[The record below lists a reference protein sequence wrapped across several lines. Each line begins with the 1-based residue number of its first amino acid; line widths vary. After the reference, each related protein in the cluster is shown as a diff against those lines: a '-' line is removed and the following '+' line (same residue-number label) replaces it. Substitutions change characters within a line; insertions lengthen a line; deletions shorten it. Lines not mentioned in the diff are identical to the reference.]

1 MVTVSATEDSAT
13 STFTIPKLFQ
23 VVDDNVNE
31 IEQSFVLVAQLGPD
45 VPEEFAC
52 FQTQVGV
59 TECLGRK
66 GATEIKIVDND
77 RTLAT
82 TTENAHLLDILS
94 PSLSHS
100 PLLSPSPPP
109 SLTPLSSPLLPLP
122 LSLPSPLPFSPSS
135 PSPLSNPPSLPLL
148 AMIIGFSER
157 CVTISES
164 NAAQGDDEF
173 PLIINVHSNT
183 TSEQEY
189 RVLFRW
195 QQTSSTATVE
205 PINQPLTLNFD
216 ARFGSRVMPTSP
228 IEDERILQA
237 GDFQLRSE
245 LITFIRNDF
254 RSEDEECYTL
264 RILSPDVIGIRDIF
278 DCFNDDTNA
287 TDFFCH
293 HTICILDDDGI

>member
-122 LSLPSPLPFSPSS
+122 LSPPSPLPFSPSLSHSPRLS
-135 PSPLSNPPSLPLL
+135 PSPPPP
-148 AMIIGFSER
+148 
-157 CVTISES
+157 
-164 NAAQGDDEF
+164 
-173 PLIINVHSNT
+173 P
-183 TSEQEY
+183 
-189 RVLFRW
+189 
-195 QQTSSTATVE
+195 
-205 PINQPLTLNFD
+205 P
-216 ARFGSRVMPTSP
+216 
-228 IEDERILQA
+228 
-237 GDFQLRSE
+237 
-245 LITFIRNDF
+245 
-254 RSEDEECYTL
+254 
-264 RILSPDVIGIRDIF
+264 LSPTASYD
-278 DCFNDDTNA
+278 
-287 TDFFCH
+287 H
-293 HTICILDDDGI
+293 WIL

>member
-45 VPEEFAC
+45 VPDEFAC

-109 SLTPLSSPLLPLP
+109 SLTHLASPLLPLLP
-122 LSLPSPLPFSPSS
+122 LQ
-135 PSPLSNPPSLPLL
+135 PPSLPLL

-157 CVTISES
+157 RVTISES
-164 NAAQGDDEF
+164 DAAQGDDEF
-173 PLIINVHSNT
+173 PLIIDVHSNT

-189 RVLFRW
+189 RVLFRC
-195 QQTSSTATVE
+195 
-205 PINQPLTLNFD
+205 LNN
-216 ARFGSRVMPTSP
+216 
-228 IEDERILQA
+228 E
-237 GDFQLRSE
+237 
-245 LITFIRNDF
+245 
-254 RSEDEECYTL
+254 
-264 RILSPDVIGIRDIF
+264 
-278 DCFNDDTNA
+278 
-287 TDFFCH
+287 
-293 HTICILDDDGI
+293 